1 MLQVRH
7 LQRPGLSPVSFELN
21 DGECIAVQGPS
32 GSGKS
37 LLLRAIADLDPNQG
51 ELRLNGAAREGMTGP
66 AWRRQVIY
74 VPAESGWW
82 SDRVGEHFADW
93 ERAIPLLQALFL
105 PAEAHDW
112 PVQRLSTGER
122 QRMALARALVL
133 QPRVLLLDEPT
144 SGLDSEATAAVE
156 QLIGERLRDGVGV
169 LWVTHD
175 AAQAKRIA
183 SRCLSVENGQVHATI
198 L

>member
-7 LQRPGLSPVSFELN
+7 LQRPGLYPVSFELN

-51 ELRLNGAAREGMTGP
+51 EVWLNGLAREGMTGP

-93 ERAIPLLQALFL
+93 DRAIPLLQALFL
-105 PAEAHDW
+105 PADARDW

-122 QRMALARALVL
+122 QRMALVRALVL
-133 QPRVLLLDEPT
+133 EPRVLLLDEPT
-144 SGLDSEATAAVE
+144 SGLDSDTTAAAE
-156 QLIGERLRDGVGV
+156 QLIGERLRNGAGV
-169 LWVTHD
+169 LWVTHS
-175 AAQAKRIA
+175 ATQARRIA
-183 SRCLSVENGQVHATI
+183 SRCLSVESGRVRDT
-198 L
+198 LL